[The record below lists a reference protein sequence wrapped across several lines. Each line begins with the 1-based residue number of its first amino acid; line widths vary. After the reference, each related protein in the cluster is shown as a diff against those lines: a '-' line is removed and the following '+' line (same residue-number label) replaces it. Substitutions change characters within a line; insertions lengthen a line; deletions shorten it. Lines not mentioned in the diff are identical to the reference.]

1 MKRKK
6 VLWEDE
12 IRQKNAWILL
22 SEQGEKTSGAQVFY
36 TLNNVKYSKTGISN
50 YYKYKYSFYGA
61 GYECLLS
68 LAMVYL
74 C

>member
-1 MKRKK
+1 MKSDRKMHGFCY
-6 VLWEDE
+6 
-12 IRQKNAWILL
+12 L
-22 SEQGEKTSGAQVFY
+22 SQGEKASGAQVFY
-36 TLNNVKYSKTGISN
+36 TLNNVKYNKTGISN
-50 YYKYKYSFYGA
+50 YYKCKYSFYGA